1 MIAGKNVKQE
11 GMDNNLLELIAENP
25 KFGMSLEELKKSMD
39 PARYVGRSKEQVE
52 EFLAEVIQPILEQNQ
67 ELLGLTATINV

>member
-1 MIAGKNVKQE
+1 
-11 GMDNNLLELIAENP
+11 
-25 KFGMSLEELKKSMD
+25 MD

>member
-1 MIAGKNVKQE
+1 
-11 GMDNNLLELIAENP
+11 
-25 KFGMSLEELKKSMD
+25 MSLEELKKSMD

-67 ELLGLTATINV
+67 DLLGLTATINV